1 MKSNLRRGLSIRA
14 RTTLFTLGIFLI
26 GIWSLSFYVEYILH
40 GDMRQLLGEQQLS
53 TVAFVA
59 NGVSDELT
67 DRMDALKSIADGI
80 DATLLAQPAALQKYL
95 EQRPILQILFNGG
108 VLIVGSDGRA
118 IADVPLAAGRIGVD
132 YSNVD
137 SIIAALA
144 EGKSTVGRPVI
155 GRTLHVP
162 LFGMAA
168 PIRDRRHRV
177 IGALL
182 GVTNLGKPNFLDK
195 ITTNRYGQSGGYL
208 LLAPQHRLIVTAT
221 DKNLVMKETSAV
233 GIAAELDRLPA
244 NDENHFILTDANGVE
259 TLSSFKKIPIAGWIA
274 VATQPS
280 AEVFA
285 PIRNLQRH
293 MLLATIVLTALAGCL
308 TWWMLRRQL
317 SPIFDVIRTLTA
329 RSATNQ
335 PPPPLPIDRDDEIGQ
350 LIGSFNRLLHS
361 LQQRE
366 EALKAS
372 EAQLHATVAELSRTE
387 NELQR
392 FFTLI
397 PDPLCIASSD
407 GYFLKINPAWQTVLG
422 YSETELRS
430 KPFLDFVHP
439 DDRAATLSAVAHQAA
454 GHVVRCFVNR
464 YRCRDGAYKWLEW
477 QSIPELETSRLFA
490 SARDITERKQAEE
503 QLQLAASVFSHA
515 REGIMITDANG
526 VVIDVNAAFTRIT
539 SYSRDEVL
547 GRNPRL
553 LKFDHQ
559 GPEFYAVLWKELTEN
574 GYWRGEIWN
583 RRKNGEVYAEMLT
596 IDAVRDGDGRTK
608 HYVALF
614 SDITA
619 LKQHEQQLERI
630 AHYDALTSLP
640 NRLLLADRLQQ
651 AMAQAQRRQRKI
663 VVAFLDLDGFKA
675 INDSYGH
682 AAGDH
687 VLIVLTSRLK
697 LALREGDTIARLGGD
712 EFVVILLDLDDIEAG
727 KPTLTRLLTEA
738 SRPVQTGYRLLQVS
752 ASVGVTF
759 YPQAND
765 VDGQQLLCQA
775 DRAMYRAKLSGKNRY
790 CVYDELLEHVKRL
803 STIASQDSDDAL

>member
-1 MKSNLRRGLSIRA
+1 MKSTRRRGLSIKA
-14 RTTLFTLGIFLI
+14 RTTLFTLSIFLL
-26 GIWSLSFYVEYILH
+26 GLWSLSFYIEYILRD
-40 GDMRQLLGEQQLS
+40 DMRQLLGEQQSS
-53 TVAFVA
+53 TAAFVA
-59 NGVSDELT
+59 NGVNDELS

-80 DATLLAQPAALQKYL
+80 DAALLAQPAALQNYL
-95 EQRPILQILFNGG
+95 EQRSILQVLFNGG

-137 SIIAALA
+137 NIIAALA
-144 EGKSTVGRPVI
+144 EGKATVGRPVI

-221 DKNLVMKETSAV
+221 DKNLVMKDISVV
-233 GIAAELDRLPA
+233 GIAAELARFPA
-244 NDENHFILTDANGVE
+244 NDGNNFVLTDANGVE
-259 TLSSFKKIPIAGWIA
+259 TLSSFKKIPLAGWVA
-274 VATQPS
+274 VATQPT

-285 PIRNLQRH
+285 PVRNLQRH
-293 MLLATIVLTALAGCL
+293 MLLATIGLTVLAGCL
-308 TWWMLRRQL
+308 MWWMLRRQL
-317 SPIFDVIRTLTA
+317 SPVFDAIRALTA

-361 LQQRE
+361 VQQRE

-397 PDPLCIASSD
+397 PDPLCISSSD

-454 GHVVRCFVNR
+454 GHAVRCFVNR
-464 YRCRDGAYKWLEW
+464 YRCHDGAYKWLEW
-477 QSIPELETSRLFA
+477 QAIPELETSRLFA

-526 VVIDVNAAFTRIT
+526 AIVDVNAAFTRIT

-553 LKFDHQ
+553 LKFDQQ
-559 GPEFYAVLWKELTEN
+559 GPEFYATLWRELTEN
-574 GYWRGEIWN
+574 GYWRGEILN
-583 RRKNGEVYAEMLT
+583 RRKDGEVYAEMLT
-596 IDAVRDGDGRTK
+596 IDAVRDGEGKTQ

-619 LKQHEQQLERI
+619 LKQHELQLEHI

-640 NRLLLADRLQQ
+640 NRLLLADR
-651 AMAQAQRRQRKI
+651 
-663 VVAFLDLDGFKA
+663 
-675 INDSYGH
+675 
-682 AAGDH
+682 AAGHGAGATAQSQDRGG
-687 VLIVLTSRLK
+687 LPRPGRLQSDQRPLWACRRRPPADRID
-697 LALREGDTIARLGGD
+697 LAPQARVARRRHDRPLGRRRVRGHIAR
-712 EFVVILLDLDDIEAG
+712 
-727 KPTLTRLLTEA
+727 
-738 SRPVQTGYRLLQVS
+738 
-752 ASVGVTF
+752 
-759 YPQAND
+759 
-765 VDGQQLLCQA
+765 
-775 DRAMYRAKLSGKNRY
+775 SGR
-790 CVYDELLEHVKRL
+790 H
-803 STIASQDSDDAL
+803 